1 MKLLQEFF
9 ILLLSFSAVY
19 VLQLETMSS
28 YIVPLIGLLI
38 VLYLIFSL
46 RKGFANIFTLD
57 GNSIW
62 VIFIINTVILLV
74 IFGTGNISSSLFFL
88 LYFLLFGI
96 AFVFEPVS
104 VFIFVLGS
112 ILVFL
117 PDALLNDTLGNFI
130 RLGSLALISPIAFF
144 FGKEYRK
151 NDEEEEKL
159 ENIEART
166 RDAADTIAHD
176 VEQVLKR
183 EKDNLEH
190 EDLEQLNDILEETE
204 DLRAETK
211 E

>member
-1 MKLLQEFF
+1 MKLLQEFL
-9 ILLLSFSAVY
+9 ILLLSFSTVY

-144 FGKEYRK
+144 FGKEYRR
-151 NDEEEEKL
+151 NDEEEKKL
-159 ENIEART
+159 ESIEERT

-183 EKDNLEH
+183 KKDNLEH

>member
-1 MKLLQEFF
+1 MKLLKEFF

-19 VLQLETMSS
+19 ILQLKAMSS
-28 YIVPLIGLLI
+28 YIAPLIGLLI
-38 VLYLIFSL
+38 VLYLILSF
-46 RKGFANIFTLD
+46 RKGFASLFTLG

-62 VIFIINTVILLV
+62 GIFTINTIILLV

-96 AFVFEPVS
+96 AFVFEPTS

-112 ILVFL
+112 ILIFL
-117 PDALLNDTLGNFI
+117 PDALLNDMLGNFI
-130 RLGSLALISPIAFF
+130 RLGSLVLISPIAFF

-159 ENIEART
+159 ENIEERT

-183 EKDNLEH
+183 EKGNLEH
-190 EDLEQLNDILEETE
+190 EDLEQLNDILVETE

>member
-1 MKLLQEFF
+1 
-9 ILLLSFSAVY
+9 
-19 VLQLETMSS
+19 MSS

-159 ENIEART
+159 EDMGERT
-166 RDAADTIAHD
+166 KDAADTIAHD
-176 VEQVLKR
+176 VEQVLKK
-183 EKDNLEH
+183 EKGNLEP
-190 EDLEQLNDILEETE
+190 EDLEKLNDILVEAE

>member
-1 MKLLQEFF
+1 M
-9 ILLLSFSAVY
+9 SAY
-19 VLQLETMSS
+19 V
-28 YIVPLIGLLI
+28 VPLIGLLI
-38 VLYLIFSL
+38 ILYVIFSL
-46 RKGFANIFTLD
+46 RKGFANLFVLD

-74 IFGTGNISSSLFFL
+74 IFITGSITSSLFFL

-96 AFVFEPVS
+96 AFVFEPLA
-104 VFIFVLGS
+104 VFIFVIGA
-112 ILVFL
+112 ILIFL
-117 PDALLNDTLGNFI
+117 PDALLNDALGNFI

-151 NDEEEEKL
+151 NDLEEEKL
-159 ENIEART
+159 EDIEERAK
-166 RDAADTIAHD
+166 DAADTIADD
-176 VEQVLKR
+176 VEKVLKR
-183 EKDNLEH
+183 GKGNLGH